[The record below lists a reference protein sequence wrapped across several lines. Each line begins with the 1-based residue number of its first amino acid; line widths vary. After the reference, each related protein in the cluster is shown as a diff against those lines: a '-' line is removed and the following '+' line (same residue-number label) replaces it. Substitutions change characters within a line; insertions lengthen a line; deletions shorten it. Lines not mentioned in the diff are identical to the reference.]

1 MNQVVCACGYSSRTT
16 SSGNHRISNALLPD
30 NTTEQCPVCEMELF
44 TTRTEAHNL
53 LAEDDRTA
61 VARAKERNGNDGEPL
76 AVGIKGAS
84 GPRSRTISFAGEDV
98 LGARLSVGTGHGRSR
113 AEFKKKIMTAC
124 ARAAA
129 GKRVAPI
136 TGTMC
141 SRTNTSEAR
150 GVEDVAVSARA

>member
-16 SSGNHRISNALLPD
+16 SSGNHRMSNALLPD
-30 NTTEQCPVCEMELF
+30 HTTEQCPVCEMELF
-44 TTRTEAHNL
+44 TTRAEAYNP
-53 LAEDDRTA
+53 LAENDRTA
-61 VARAKERNGNDGEPL
+61 VARAKEGDENDGEPL
-76 AVGIKGAS
+76 AAGIKGAS
-84 GPRSRTISFAGEDV
+84 EPRSRTISFAGEDV
-98 LGARLSVGTGHGRSR
+98 LGARLSVGTGRSR